1 MLILRTQNPHLAVI
15 EFTVNR
21 FVSVRQGSMMLTS
34 GSPPDVTTDLRLN
47 ATGRVTR
54 TGNDEFVQSGGG
66 PPVDL
71 AFAVFSSDPTIEY
84 SAVGLF
90 AQKVTPVD
98 DSGSVWD
105 PVVTVGNGIN
115 EHVIFVKN
123 KGKPDPTVS
132 EIKYRIFMLVRQKN
146 AGADYPL
153 GDIGVIDPSWINR

>member
-1 MLILRTQNPHLAVI
+1 MLILSSNPHLAVI
-15 EFTVNR
+15 EFTVKR

-54 TGNDEFVQSGGG
+54 MGNDEFVQSGGG
-66 PPVDL
+66 PPIDL
-71 AFAVFSSDPTIEY
+71 ALAVISSDPAIQY
-84 SAVGLF
+84 AAVGF
-90 AQKVTPVD
+90 FVQQVTAVVD
-98 DSGSVWD
+98 GSGVWD
-105 PVVTVGNGIN
+105 PKVDVGNGPN

-123 KGKPDPTVS
+123 KGKPDPGVP
-132 EIKYRIFMLVRQKN
+132 EIKYRIYMLIRQKN